1 MKRSWRLA
9 LLLLITALGM
19 GMGTAA
25 SFAADMAGVRQEAER
40 GGYRLITTD
49 DLWNL
54 VQQDPDGVLLVD
66 TRQDW
71 EYAAG
76 HIEGAVNFSMEP
88 TWLSRL
94 TRRGELEQFLGPDRQ
109 RQIVFY

>member
-1 MKRSWRLA
+1 MKKSWRPA

-19 GMGTAA
+19 GMGTTVSSAA
-25 SFAADMAGVRQEAER
+25 GLTVVRQEAER

-88 TWLSRL
+88 T
-94 TRRGELEQFLGPDRQ
+94 
-109 RQIVFY
+109 